1 MGIYLFVSFFC
12 FSFWVCISE
21 DIDKCIRQRE
31 IDTENDLTKRP
42 FHARLYQKNA
52 KWISVKNLLSLKEYR
67 FKWEN
72 YYHHNYYSFESS
84 SPPERADG
92 FLLES
97 WVISKSPQV
106 SRTFLNILAD
116 LYNAVCLD
124 DLNPSLL
131 LLLLLF
137 IFTCIIFHLPFSS
150 CFLSQLTQINIRSNR
165 NDDRNV
171 FQRQNH

>member
-1 MGIYLFVSFFC
+1 MYANRENIVFFIILIILSFSHLVFILFFVLFCFVLFVCLFFVFFFFLFFFFLVGIYLFVSFFC

-84 SPPERADG
+84 SHQKELMVFYWSPE
-92 FLLES
+92 
-97 WVISKSPQV
+97 W
-106 SRTFLNILAD
+106 
-116 LYNAVCLD
+116 
-124 DLNPSLL
+124 
-131 LLLLLF
+131 
-137 IFTCIIFHLPFSS
+137 
-150 CFLSQLTQINIRSNR
+150 
-165 NDDRNV
+165 
-171 FQRQNH
+171 